1 MKTNHLFALA
11 FTLVAA
17 APLPAQEIALIVRK
31 PAEAVPAP
39 TPTPDPKTATN
50 QPVTTPSIAATPP
63 APAAPID
70 PHIVRMTLADGSI
83 ISGKLS
89 ITALAIDTKFGRLA
103 IPIEKIRYVK
113 PGLDSRAG
121 MKEKTAQWLEQL
133 GSDNVETRKA
143 ASAELLKLGLPIRE
157 TLRGLLQDSSAL
169 RVAEAKALIDKLNEA
184 ANLDELDPAD
194 LTTLDVIA
202 TTDFTMTGRI
212 VPQSFDLAS
221 DFGDLKMQLT
231 QLVRLDRDT
240 GTAAEERKTITVSQE
255 NFIAR
260 SMKSTGIRVEKG
272 DKLTLRATGQLNMTR
287 WNTTATPDGS
297 PNTGWYL
304 NGKIYNGAVCMRIG
318 SSGQVIKV
326 GSALTHTATETGVL
340 HLGIAMINRF
350 AQDGVDYPGEFK
362 VDVKLQKK

>member
-11 FTLVAA
+11 FTLFAS
-17 APLPAQEIALIVRK
+17 APLAPLAAEQLALIVRK
-31 PAEAVPAP
+31 PAPPQPAPTADEKPAAAQPEVTPAPAVPAVP
-39 TPTPDPKTATN
+39 VDPR
-50 QPVTTPSIAATPP
+50 VI
-63 APAAPID
+63 
-70 PHIVRMTLADGSI
+70 RMTLADGSI

-89 ITALAIDTKFGRLA
+89 ITTLAIDTKFGRLA

-121 MKEKTAQWLEQL
+121 MREKTTQWLEQL
-133 GSDNVETRKA
+133 GSDNAEARKA

-157 TLRGLLQDSSAL
+157 SLRGLLQDSNGVRA
-169 RVAEAKALIDKLNEA
+169 AEAKSLIEKINEQ
-184 ANLDELDPAD
+184 ANQDDIDPAD

-231 QLVRLDRDT
+231 QLVKLDRDT

-260 SMKSTGIRVEKG
+260 SMKSTGLRVEKG
-272 DKLTLRATGQLNMTR
+272 DKLTIRATGQLNMTR
-287 WNTTATPDGS
+287 WNTTATPDGAS
-297 PNTGWYL
+297 NTGWYL
-304 NGKIYNGAVCMRIG
+304 SGKIYNGALCLRIG
-318 SSGQVIKV
+318 SSGQIIKV
-326 GSALTHTATETGVL
+326 GNSLNYTATESGVL
-340 HLGIAMINRF
+340 HLGIAMNNRY
-350 AQDGVDYPGEFK
+350 AQDGIDYPGEFK